1 MRYATGRLMGAADCK
16 WYHCHAELLPSAEDI
31 VGPFLWAALDTHVA
45 YQNCPGLKKYPAITI
60 WRHLHTHTHTQIE
73 IRLVLG
79 VKNNSLA
86 NILQLYS
93 IPYIHSVM
101 GVISI

>member
-1 MRYATGRLMGAADCK
+1 MGAADCK

-60 WRHLHTHTHTQIE
+60 
-73 IRLVLG
+73 
-79 VKNNSLA
+79 
-86 NILQLYS
+86 
-93 IPYIHSVM
+93 
-101 GVISI
+101 